1 MKKLQVAL
9 KQHTPLI
16 HFQHYQDGATLR
28 ASEVKPQL
36 DRFILTVLGNGD
48 YEKGKCIAGNKGW
61 LKGEHPALNYRMTI
75 VPGKNVDVIFKD
87 INKPK
92 KDRNGIF
99 LRNNRGK
106 VKLDSYS
113 AFFANM
119 DTDYESPEEYRRF
132 SMVERLDMT
141 LYFPDK
147 IDLSSSSL
155 YRYISESNILSRF
168 FLLHNFG
175 MRASKGFG
183 SFYIAEEDDLYV
195 TPQVLPDYTNY
206 EFQVCQKEDTAYNR
220 KPVKK
225 KDEYQNLFKTIELF
239 YKTLRGGIN
248 EKDRNDVTLF
258 YFKSLSYI
266 YCTDVLQ
273 KKWDKRAILETFY
286 HLPSKS
292 PLSSCDIKDVWGFS
306 TVEGWTIKHNDTI
319 KKSIAAP
326 GDVPT
331 RMQSPLLFK
340 PLRRDD
346 GTFDV
351 YLLFKEKQVDLKRF
365 LSYRHVRVAS
375 VKRHNHMN
383 LDLPETFALADFF
396 DYVFKKLRIDVATYV
411 DSRFHE
417 HAYYS
422 ILEDIFEQL
431 K

>member
-75 VPGKNVDVIFKD
+75 VPGKNVNVLVDD
-87 INKPK
+87 INTPS
-92 KDRNGIF
+92 KDRDGS
-99 LRNNRGK
+99 LRRNNKGK
-106 VKLDSYS
+106 IKLNPYP

-147 IDLSSSSL
+147 IDLSSSL
-155 YRYISESNILSRF
+155 YRYISESNALSRF

-195 TPQVLPDYTNY
+195 TPQALSDYTNY

-225 KDEYQNLFKTIELF
+225 KDEYQNLFRIIELF
-239 YKTLRGGIN
+239 YKSLRGGIN
-248 EKDRNDVTLF
+248 EKSKSGETQF
-258 YFKSLSYI
+258 YFKSLSYK

-273 KKWDKRAILETFY
+273 KKWDKRAIKEFFY
-286 HLPSKS
+286 HVPAESALPN
-292 PLSSCDIKDVWGFS
+292 CDIKDVWGFS
-306 TVEGWTIKHNDTI
+306 TVEQWKNQNDTL
-319 KKSIAAP
+319 KKNIAAP

-365 LSYRHVRVAS
+365 LSYRHVRVTSA
-375 VKRHNHMN
+375 KRHNHMN